1 MKEIILN
8 FCLNNIFYKI
18 NFINSKF
25 FIIYTDKYLTKLDI
39 KYIIKNI
46 FTFNINKN
54 IKINN
59 INKNN
64 KNTLKIYFIRFK

>member
-25 FIIYTDKYLTKLDI
+25 YIIYTNKYLTKLDI

-46 FTFNINKN
+46 FKFDISKN

-64 KNTLKIYFIRFK
+64 KNTLKIYFIKLK

>member
-8 FCLNNIFYKI
+8 FCLNNIFYRI

-25 FIIYTDKYLTKLDI
+25 YIIYTNKWLTKLDI

-46 FTFNINKN
+46 FKSNKN

-59 INKNN
+59 INKD
-64 KNTLKIYFIRFK
+64 NTLKIYFIKLK